1 MSLKRYLRQSRSTAT
16 GINTTNVAIFFFI
29 VGPRG
34 AGCGV
39 VVVVVVVAAAKGV
52 KAVDVAHDGF
62 G

>member
-1 MSLKRYLRQSRSTAT
+1 VSLKRYLRQSRSTAT

-39 VVVVVVVAAAKGV
+39 VVVVAAAAKGV